1 MALFFLSLFGGA
13 LTIFSPCVLPL
24 LPIII
29 GGSLTQQHRWRPLVI
44 TGSLATSVVIFT
56 LLLKWST
63 ALVHVPQM
71 TWSIIS
77 GVLVVALGLVM
88 IFPQWWDRITTRLK
102 LSQRSDAAL
111 QQSGKRT
118 GLVGAVLTGLALGPV
133 FSSCSPTYALI
144 LATVLP
150 QSFRVGLENL
160 IAYAIGLSA
169 VLLLIAIFG
178 QAFIKRTRWLA
189 NPNGTFRRILGVV
202 FVIVGVLIAFGID
215 KQVENSLIARG
226 LGVTQIE
233 QRLVETIHTGLVG
246 NDLLDIDTSN
256 AGSNTGAEMN
266 VRTPIQAPELQ
277 GIASWING
285 DPLRLAEL
293 KGKVVLIDF
302 WTYSCINCI
311 RTLPHLEAWYKA
323 YAADGLV
330 IIGVHSPEFSF
341 EHELANVQNF
351 VSENDITYP
360 VALDNTF
367 TTWRAYNNRYW
378 PASYFIDRE
387 GKIRHTHFGEGDYEE
402 NEKVIRALLAEGGNA
417 VNGAMTDIPEETS
430 YVQSQTP
437 ETYLGYERATRFANS
452 SEAVD
457 DTDHTYTLHDSLQ
470 QNEWSIGGTWNMSG
484 EKLTAVSD
492 AVLRLR
498 FTAKNVYLVMGS
510 HDIATLDVTV
520 DGVTQDTVTIQDA
533 TLYPV
538 VSGDTV
544 RSGSLLELHIPAGAE
559 LNAFTFGS

>member
-1 MALFFLSLFGGA
+1 
-13 LTIFSPCVLPL
+13 
-24 LPIII
+24 
-29 GGSLTQQHRWRPLVI
+29 
-44 TGSLATSVVIFT
+44 
-56 LLLKWST
+56 
-63 ALVHVPQM
+63 
-71 TWSIIS
+71 
-77 GVLVVALGLVM
+77 
-88 IFPQWWDRITTRLK
+88 
-102 LSQRSDAAL
+102 
-111 QQSGKRT
+111 
-118 GLVGAVLTGLALGPV
+118 
-133 FSSCSPTYALI
+133 
-144 LATVLP
+144 
-150 QSFRVGLENL
+150 
-160 IAYAIGLSA
+160 
-169 VLLLIAIFG
+169 VLLLIAVFG

-189 NPNGTFRRILGVV
+189 NPNGAFRRILGVV

-233 QRLVETIHTGLVG
+233 QRLVETIHTGLAG